1 MIAAQLRLKGNGALK
16 KTAVMVICLA
26 LVGAACGSDDA
37 GSGPGAETGSETPTS
52 PPAGI
57 TVVVADQ
64 AVLNFQEALDIVG
77 YDPGPIDGV
86 YRERTTKA
94 VQAFQSDNNL
104 TPTGDLDAE
113 TTRALFN
120 ADPAVEPLIIGA
132 IQTALTELGY
142 ETGIIDGVWGPA
154 TQTAIAAL
162 QEDGGL
168 EASGEV
174 TNETWEVLRTR
185 YNEEVVVTALD
196 ASGYANLTTEADPQ
210 EATGILRRGDESPE
224 VQALQEQL
232 VALGYRP
239 GDADGRYGAQ
249 TASAVMAFQKHE
261 GLQRD
266 GAAGEQVLGR
276 LDNPTGA
283 GPRDDLTGPRVEVD
297 LDRQILFLVDEQG
310 TEYVLNISSG
320 SGKTYKK
327 PDGAESVAYTPTGD
341 FAIERRVDGLR
352 EAALGSLYRPLYFDR
367 GWAIHGS
374 AAVPGYPASHGC
386 VRTSNVDQDFIFPT
400 LPEGAPIVIY
410 GHSPGTPTDEA
421 GF

>member
-1 MIAAQLRLKGNGALK
+1 VTKAALVFA
-16 KTAVMVICLA
+16 LA
-26 LVGAACGSDDA
+26 LISVTCGGGDGEGDASGAADA
-37 GSGPGAETGSETPTS
+37 GPSGPPE
-52 PPAGI
+52 GI
-57 TVVVADQ
+57 SVVVADQ

-94 VQAFQSDNNL
+94 VQAFQGDHNL
-104 TPTGDLDAE
+104 TPTGAMDAE

-142 ETGIIDGVWGPA
+142 DVGIIDGVWGPA
-154 TQTAIAAL
+154 TQSAIASL

-168 EASGEV
+168 EPSGDV
-174 TNETWEVLRTR
+174 TNETWELLRER
-185 YNEEVVVTALD
+185 YNSEVVATALD
-196 ASGYANLTTEADPQ
+196 ASGYAGLTTDAVSADTAGP
-210 EATGILRRGDESPE
+210 ILRRGDEGGQ
-224 VQALQEQL
+224 VLALQQRLAE
-232 VALGYRP
+232 LGYRP
-239 GDADGRYGAQ
+239 GDQDGHYGGQ

-266 GAAGEQVLGR
+266 GVAGGQVLTQ
-276 LDNPTGA
+276 LETPTGS
-283 GPRDDLTGPRVEVD
+283 GPRQDLTGPRVEVD
-297 LDRQILFLVDEQG
+297 LNRQILFLVDEQG
-310 TEYVLNISSG
+310 TEHVLNISSG

-327 PDGAESVAYTPTGD
+327 PDGGESVAYTPIGD
-341 FAIERRVDGLR
+341 FAVDRRVDGLR

-374 AAVPGYPASHGC
+374 SSVPGYPASHGC
-386 VRTSNVDQDFIFPT
+386 VRTSNVDQDFLFPT
-400 LPEGAPIVIY
+400 LPEGAPVVIY
-410 GHSPGTPTDEA
+410 GHSPGEPTDEA

>member
-1 MIAAQLRLKGNGALK
+1 M
-16 KTAVMVICLA
+16 
-26 LVGAACGSDDA
+26 
-37 GSGPGAETGSETPTS
+37 
-52 PPAGI
+52 
-57 TVVVADQ
+57 
-64 AVLNFQEALDIVG
+64 
-77 YDPGPIDGV
+77 
-86 YRERTTKA
+86 
-94 VQAFQSDNNL
+94 QAFQSDNNL

-154 TQTAIAAL
+154 TQNCDSAL

-224 VQALQEQL
+224 VQALQRATQWPLATGREM
-232 VALGYRP
+232 P
-239 GDADGRYGAQ
+239 TGRYGAQ

-276 LDNPTGA
+276 LDNPTGS

-310 TEYVLNISSG
+310 TRRYVLNISSG

-341 FAIERRVDGLR
+341 FAVERRVDGLR

-374 AAVPGYPASHGC
+374 SAVPGYPASHGC

-400 LPEGAPIVIY
+400 VPEGAPIVIY

>member
-1 MIAAQLRLKGNGALK
+1 MMRR
-16 KTAVMVICLA
+16 TALA
-26 LVGAACGSDDA
+26 LSLVLVASACGGGDDTGSDPA
-37 GSGPGAETGSETPTS
+37 GGDGGGTSGPPEGV
-52 PPAGI
+52 

-94 VQAFQSDNNL
+94 VQAFQADNSL
-104 TPTGDLDAE
+104 APSGDLDAE

-120 ADPAVEPLIIGA
+120 ADPRVEPLVIGA

-142 ETGIIDGVWGPA
+142 DVGIIDGVWGPA
-154 TQTAIAAL
+154 TQGAIAAL
-162 QEDGGL
+162 QDEGGL

-174 TNETWEVLRTR
+174 TDDTWELLRER
-185 YNEEVVVTALD
+185 YNTEVVATALD
-196 ASGYANLTTEADPQ
+196 ASGYSDLTAAAAPDETE
-210 EATGILRRGDESPE
+210 GLLRQGDEGEE
-224 VQALQEQL
+224 VQAVQQRLL
-232 VALGYRP
+232 ALGYQP
-239 GDADGRYGAQ
+239 GEPDGRYGGQ

-266 GAAGEQVLGR
+266 GVTGAEVLSH

-283 GPRDDLTGPRVEVD
+283 GPRADLTGPRVEVD

-310 TEYVLNISSG
+310 AVSILNISSG

-327 PDGAESVAYTPTGD
+327 PDGGESIAYTPTGD
-341 FAIERRVDGLR
+341 FVVERRVDGLR

-374 AAVPGYPASHGC
+374 SSVPGYPASHGC
-386 VRTSNVDQDFIFPT
+386 VRTSNADQDYIFPR
-400 LPEGAPIVIY
+400 LPEDAPIVIY
-410 GHSPGTPTDEA
+410 GHSPGQPTDEA